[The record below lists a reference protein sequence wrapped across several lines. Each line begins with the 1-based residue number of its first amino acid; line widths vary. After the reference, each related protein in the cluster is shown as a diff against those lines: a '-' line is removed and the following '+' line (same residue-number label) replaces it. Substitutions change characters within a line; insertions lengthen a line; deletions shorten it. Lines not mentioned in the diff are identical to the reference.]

1 MQLKKPLKI
10 TGRKTRRIDK
20 WVKPLSRKRNKKVL
34 VAMSGG
40 VDSSVAAALLK
51 DWGYEVAGVTMQIWP
66 RETDDSDENACCSL
80 SAVEDARRV
89 AEILDIPH
97 YVMNFRSEFENKVIR
112 NFIEEYLQGRT
123 PNPCIVCNRRIK
135 FETFLLKARM
145 LEFDTIATGHY
156 AVIKFDGER
165 ERFLLYKAEDKAKD
179 QSYFLHCLTQ
189 DQMAKTIF
197 PLGSYTKERVREIA
211 RELGLPVSEKPESQ
225 EICFVTDNN
234 YRGFIQERAG
244 YQIKPGPFLD
254 KKGNVLGQ
262 HKGIPFYTIGQRK
275 GLGLALGYPVYVTD
289 IDVERNAVIVGKKED
304 VFHNEFIVKD
314 NNFIPFDELKE
325 KMRVNVKVRYK
336 TREASATIYP
346 MDKGRVKVIFDQPQW
361 AITPGQA
368 AVYYDGEMVVGGG
381 TIEKRV

>member
-1 MQLKKPLKI
+1 
-10 TGRKTRRIDK
+10 
-20 WVKPLSRKRNKKVL
+20 VKQLSRKRNKKVL

-51 DWGYEVAGVTMQIWP
+51 DWGYEVVGVTMQIWP
-66 RETDDSDENACCSL
+66 RETDEGTENVCCSL

-112 NFIEEYLQGRT
+112 NFIEEYLHGRT

-135 FETFLLKARM
+135 FETFLLRARM
-145 LEFDTIATGHY
+145 LEIDTIATGHY
-156 AVIKFDGER
+156 AVIKFDSES

-179 QSYFLHCLTQ
+179 QSYVLYGLTQ
-189 DQMAKTIF
+189 DQMARTIF
-197 PLGSYTKERVREIA
+197 PLGSYTKEQVREIA

-234 YRGFIQERAG
+234 YRGFIKERAG
-244 YQIKPGPFLD
+244 AQIKPGPFLD

-262 HKGIPFYTIGQRK
+262 HRGIPFYTIGQRK
-275 GLGLALGYPVYVTD
+275 GLGLALGYPVYVVD

-314 NNFIPFDELKE
+314 NNFIPFDELTE
-325 KMRVNVKVRYK
+325 KLRVKVKVRYK
-336 TREASATIYP
+336 TREAPATIYP
-346 MDKGRVKVIFDQPQW
+346 LDKDRVKVIFDKPQW

>member
-1 MQLKKPLKI
+1 L
-10 TGRKTRRIDK
+10 GRKG
-20 WVKPLSRKRNKKVL
+20 NKKVL

-51 DWGYEVAGVTMQIWP
+51 DWGYEVVGVTMQIWP
-66 RETDDSDENACCSL
+66 REIDDEGNEKTCCSL

-112 NFIEEYLQGRT
+112 NFIDEYLQGRT
-123 PNPCIVCNRRIK
+123 PNPCVVCNRRIK
-135 FETFLLKARM
+135 FETFLLRAKM
-145 LEFDTIATGHY
+145 LGMEFIATGHY
-156 AVIKFDGER
+156 ALVKFDSER
-165 ERFLLYKAEDKAKD
+165 KRFLLCKAVDKDKD
-179 QSYFLHCLTQ
+179 QSYVLYGLTQ
-189 DQMAKTIF
+189 EQMSRTIF
-197 PLGSYTKERVREIA
+197 PLGEYTKEQVREIA

-234 YRGFIQERAG
+234 YRRFIKERADS
-244 YQIKPGPFLD
+244 QIKPGPFLD

-262 HKGIPFYTIGQRK
+262 HDGIPFYTIGQRK
-275 GLGLALGYPVYVTD
+275 GLGLALGYPVYVID
-289 IDVERNAVIVGKKED
+289 IDVEKNAVIVGKRED
-304 VFHNEFIVKD
+304 VFHREFIVRD

-325 KMRVNVKVRYK
+325 ELRVKVKVRYK
-336 TREASATIYP
+336 TPEAPATIYP
-346 MDKGRVKVIFDQPQW
+346 LGKDRVKVVFDEPHW

-368 AVYYDGEMVVGGG
+368 AVYYDGDIVVGGG